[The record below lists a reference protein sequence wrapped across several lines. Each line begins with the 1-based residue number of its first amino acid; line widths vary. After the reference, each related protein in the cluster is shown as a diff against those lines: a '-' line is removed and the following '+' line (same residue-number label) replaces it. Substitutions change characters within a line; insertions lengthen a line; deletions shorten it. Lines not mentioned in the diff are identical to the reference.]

1 MHTVDPRAPR
11 SSHEDRPIFGSSPH
25 ASSTIVIVTPIL
37 GLACSR
43 SGRPP
48 VPPAPAA
55 ASRLTDARPTRDTL
69 IQVDND
75 RMMADVLAR
84 LGDRATLP
92 ASQVFQNIQVL
103 PNTPARTLLV
113 IMNLGYA
120 KALGVRCTHCHV
132 EGNFASD
139 DKRPK
144 RAAREMAAM
153 HRMINDR
160 LQAMENLELPKPNR
174 FINCSTC
181 HRGMIN
187 PLADSIAAALNEPA
201 GPVRLED
208 SS

>member
-1 MHTVDPRAPR
+1 MLRARLSTV
-11 SSHEDRPIFGSSPH
+11 
-25 ASSTIVIVTPIL
+25 TLVL

-43 SGRPP
+43 SGQPPAPP
-48 VPPAPAA
+48 VPAA
-55 ASRLTDARPTRDTL
+55 ASRSTNAAPIRDTL

-75 RMMADVLAR
+75 RMMAEVLAR
-84 LGDRATLP
+84 LGQRATLP

-113 IMNLGYA
+113 IMNQGYA

-160 LQAMENLELPKPNR
+160 LQTMESRELPKTNR

-187 PLADSIAAALNEPA
+187 PLAEPS
-201 GPVRLED
+201 PP
-208 SS
+208 SSTNTRPR